1 MGRRQRA
8 SGRTPANMDWRIDL
22 IRECHVRLLRN
33 KASSIEAT
41 QLQAKTARAD
51 ELQQVKEQKETKVYI
66 LAILMKQ
73 THAAAHA
80 SA

>member
-1 MGRRQRA
+1 M
-8 SGRTPANMDWRIDL
+8 
-22 IRECHVRLLRN
+22 RLLGK
-33 KASSIEAT
+33 KAASIEAT

-51 ELQQVKEQKETKVYI
+51 ELQLIKEQKETKVYI

-73 THAAAHA
+73 THVAAHA